1 MASIVAAILLKI
13 RHCSEQS
20 KGHPVIDRIMIIH
33 VNDVKMNNLLH
44 KFYICNFCPV
54 LSSEVFVPFIWQHTR
69 CLGYH
74 HGHDR
79 EKEVLKI
86 RDVFQKEGPY
96 EEVGDVPL

>member
-44 KFYICNFCPV
+44 KSCVGSFCHPRGLYRSLV
-54 LSSEVFVPFIWQHTR
+54 NTR

-86 RDVFQKEGPY
+86 RDVFQKEGPF